1 MNKYQVRLYSAVDKN
16 VTVSIMFLVNTPMSS
31 KQLKTYYEC
40 ISLKISD
47 VEVLEVL

>member
-1 MNKYQVRLYSAVDKN
+1 MNKYQVRLYSVVDEN
-16 VTVSIMFLVNTPMSS
+16 ATVSIIFLVNSGMSA
-31 KQLKTYYEC
+31 KELKIYYEC